1 MMARQPSDNA
11 DVPVQD
17 ESLPDDRAALDDA
30 APANDPKKPRPVAT
44 QQDAAHPDDAD
55 KTQVE
60 IDRIEAYLRGP
71 TAFSA

>member
-17 ESLPDDRAALDDA
+17 ESLPDDRATPDDA
-30 APANDPKKPRPVAT
+30 ASANDPNKPRPVAT
-44 QQDAAHPDDAD
+44 QQGAAQPDGVD

>member
-17 ESLPDDRAALDDA
+17 ESLPDDRAALDA

-44 QQDAAHPDDAD
+44 QQGAAQPDEAD